1 MPGDMIWIP
10 SGIQVNLTVN
20 VDAEL
25 VDTFVNNIGPFG
37 RPRLLKVISR
47 MVPCFPMYSPL
58 TNISKTMTVP
68 LVLVLSDDVALRL
81 LLPRLAVIVRNT
93 KE

>member
-1 MPGDMIWIP
+1 MIWIP

-25 VDTFVNNIGPFG
+25 VDTFVNNIGPLQEASSTESYLQDG
-37 RPRLLKVISR
+37 A
-47 MVPCFPMYSPL
+47 CFPMYSPL

-68 LVLVLSDDVALRL
+68 TGFGSF
-81 LLPRLAVIVRNT
+81 
-93 KE
+93 